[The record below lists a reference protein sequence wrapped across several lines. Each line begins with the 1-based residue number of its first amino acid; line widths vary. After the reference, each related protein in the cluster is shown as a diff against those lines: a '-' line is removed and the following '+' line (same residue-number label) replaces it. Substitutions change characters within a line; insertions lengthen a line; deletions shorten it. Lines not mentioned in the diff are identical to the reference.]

1 MPKLSKMSILRKTL
15 SHKSKMKLWR
25 MRRRKKSF
33 KIRQALRS
41 NKNLSSLL
49 KKTKKRAC
57 LKFLKLIVI

>member
-25 MRRRKKSF
+25 MRRKKSF

-41 NKNLSSLL
+41 SKNLSSLL
-49 KKTKKRAC
+49 KKTKKKAY
-57 LKFLKLIVI
+57 LKFLKLIII